1 MKVSVPFRQHQL
13 QAQVSGEGDL
23 LVFVHGWPTNQMM
36 WEPVAEALQ
45 SGFRVLRFDWL
56 GHGQSDMPDP
66 FDFSFTDM
74 AEMLE
79 AVLGELGLANEK
91 ITLVAHDIGGPAAIV
106 WASEH
111 PSRLRSLI
119 LLNTVIYPFSTPLVH
134 LTHRIFRWPGLKQF
148 YMSHQ
153 GLALTMWTLSAVKNA
168 RSRHLTRQIL
178 GWHRP
183 IPPSQRLASLLVP
196 LKKGGNTELP
206 SLEARLE
213 SLGDRLH
220 LVVAKAD
227 PLCYRHM
234 AHFIARHP
242 GVDVTRV
249 SRSGHFLMTDQPEQV
264 IAAIRQ
270 ITHR

>member
-1 MKVSVPFRQHQL
+1 MKVSVPFRHHQL

-23 LVFVHGWPTNQMM
+23 LVLVHGWPTNQMM

-56 GHGQSDMPDP
+56 GHGQGDAPYP

-79 AVLGELGLANEK
+79 AVLEKLGLANEK
-91 ITLVAHDIGGPAAIV
+91 ITLVAHDLGGPAAIM

-111 PSRLRSLI
+111 HSRLRKLI

-134 LTHRIFRWPGLKQF
+134 LTHRIFRWPGLKQLF
-148 YMSHQ
+148 MSRQ
-153 GLALTMWTLSAVKNA
+153 GLALTMWILSAVRNA
-168 RSRHLTRQIL
+168 RTRRFSQQIL
-178 GWHRP
+178 DWHQG
-183 IPPSQRLASLLVP
+183 ISAESRLASLLVP
-196 LKKGGNTELP
+196 LEKGKYGELR
-206 SLEARLE
+206 SLEQRLE

-242 GVDVTRV
+242 GVKVTKV
-249 SRSGHFLMTDQPEQV
+249 SRSGHFLMIDQPEQV

-270 ITHR
+270 INHR